1 MCNISK
7 KKREDICRNARLW
20 ATKPGFSWYGV
31 VEIRSK
37 EVGRLMTERK
47 RTSLSNTVALLTPSL
62 QYEGEDANENFIS
75 LLTYMPQ

>member
-7 KKREDICRNARLW
+7 KKREDICRNASLW
-20 ATKPGFSWYGV
+20 ATKPGFSRYGV

-37 EVGRLMTERK
+37 EVERLMTESG
-47 RTSLSNTVALLTPSL
+47 TSLSNTVALLTPSL
-62 QYEGEDANENFIS
+62 QYEGEDANQNFIS